1 MAEKSIFWTTGA
13 TGDGATAYTQ
23 AEVIRWMR
31 QMWLADTAEEGVMKG
46 YENELE
52 ATGTATPVA
61 VNTGAALIYGFPY
74 WNTASVNVAIPTPA
88 ASTRID
94 RIVLRAGWA
103 AQTVRITRIA
113 GTEGAGAPAITQTDG
128 VTWDLKICQ
137 ASITTGGIITITDDR
152 DWARPNIG
160 VDENML
166 DASVAGDALS
176 GGDGSALD
184 VVPGT
189 NLEIS
194 SDTIRIAASAAGDGL
209 QGGGASVLAVD
220 VSDFAGTGLEDDGS
234 ENLRIAAAAAGDGLS
249 GGAGSAL
256 DVNASTYME
265 IVGDALR
272 LKSTIAGAGLAG
284 GGAAALSVGVDG
296 TIVGINGS
304 DQVYI
309 VDDSIL
315 STKIGWAI
323 PVLEQRRG
331 GSASAWEVPGTSTYT
346 LGIPIDIQ
354 VGTKTISDS
363 GTPTVSFAHVF
374 ANIPIVIAI
383 AQSGFAYLVTVDN
396 ITVSQ
401 FETKV
406 WNTSGA
412 RVSEIIMWMAI
423 GERT

>member
-234 ENLRIAAAAAGDGLS
+234 ENLRIAAAAAGSGLG

-256 DVNASTYME
+256 DVNVGVGIE
-265 IVGDALR
+265 ISADAVRIAAAAAGAGLGGGAGSALEVNVDDVTIEISGDALR
-272 LKSTIAGAGLAG
+272 VKA
-284 GGAAALSVGVDG
+284 
-296 TIVGINGS
+296 
-304 DQVYI
+304 
-309 VDDSIL
+309 DSLL
-315 STKIGWAI
+315 STKMSWAV